1 MITDMRDRVG
11 VVIEFVLLNLNVLD
25 FYYLEQIGMII

>member
-25 FYYLEQIGMII
+25 FYYLVQIGMII

>member
-11 VVIEFVLLNLNVLD
+11 VVIESALLNLNVLD
-25 FYYLEQIGMII
+25 VYYLVQTGMII